1 MPQLPD
7 LKKNNDQLRLK
18 RFKQPKTDIY
28 DPYVAKKQLE
38 EFIKEGE
45 NNAK

>member
-1 MPQLPD
+1 MSQLPD
-7 LKKNNDQLRLK
+7 LKKNNDQLRLR

-38 EFIKEGE
+38 EFIKAGE